1 MKDLD
6 VKDGPDGAKGVP
18 RRTVIKTAAWSIP
31 VVAVAVSTPLAAA
44 SVGAAALTFAVAPL
58 VDIDAPYGAQALTVT
73 NTGTEAFTGAI
84 VFSTPAWATI
94 APFTSA
100 VMVQGTDGSNITW
113 TLPAGFLPAGQSLQ
127 IDLEWTT
134 GAWPLTAEVQP
145 LSASIDS
152 TLGTITPVGGP
163 TVASPYQL
171 LWFGVTPGG
180 AGNVNGTPSLFIAN
194 TTETPFNGAVT
205 TRYTPTWTFPLVSAT
220 PIVINGTSYGTRVAE
235 NGVFVARYNN
245 MPVSVAARGGEQALP
260 FTWVLPGG
268 PAIAQQQR
276 NLGVTTTGTG
286 ETLPLLGSPTIY
298 SAYRV

>member
-1 MKDLD
+1 MTTTESSNAL
-6 VKDGPDGAKGVP
+6 AESKGFS
-18 RRTVIKTAAWSIP
+18 RRTVIKTAAWSVP

-44 SVGAAALTFAVAPL
+44 SVGAASLTFAVAPI
-58 VDIDAPYGAQALTVT
+58 VAVEAPYGAQALTVT
-73 NTGTEAFTGAI
+73 NAGSEPFTGAI

-152 TLGTITPVGGP
+152 ILGTITPAGGA

-180 AGNVNGTPSLFIAN
+180 LGNTAGTPSLFIAN
-194 TTETPFNGAVT
+194 TTEAPFNGVVT
-205 TRYTPTWTFPLVSAT
+205 TRYTPSWTFPLVSAT
-220 PIVINGTSYGTRVAE
+220 PIVINGTSYGSRQAE
-235 NGVFVARYNN
+235 NGVFVSRYTN
-245 MPVSVAARGGEQALP
+245 MPVSVAARGGEQTLP
-260 FTWVLPGG
+260 FSWVLPGG
-268 PAIAQQQR
+268 PTIAQQQR
-276 NLGVTTTGTG
+276 NLGATTTGAG
-286 ETLPLLGSPTIY
+286 ETLPVLGSPTIY